1 MRPWTSIMTTAF
13 LDRSTMCLEKMIDLD
28 ARGDAAWLETNRLR
42 IALREWMGALLLER
56 IRQSVPPD
64 EKGEFV
70 PELKPNEVEKMCADL
85 KF

>member
-1 MRPWTSIMTTAF
+1 MTTAF

-28 ARGDAAWLETNRLR
+28 AHGDAAWLETNRLR
-42 IALREWMGALLLER
+42 IALREWMRALLLEC